1 MKRNCH
7 YLVVL
12 LGLLLCGF
20 TFSSCDDEDEG
31 TVVENNRNNENNN
44 KHNTDDNNRKVN
56 DLGVALMGGCYQ
68 YTDDTVQY
76 YFDFEKDMSYRKIVQ
91 YPSKDNEQEQG
102 TYQVSEKGDVLLT
115 HGSKTETFAT
125 MSTKT
130 ESTQSEVKTI
140 ITFKTDKG
148 SFDLQN
154 SSLIVF
160 DTLWK

>member
-44 KHNTDDNNRKVN
+44 KHN
-56 DLGVALMGGCYQ
+56 
-68 YTDDTVQY
+68 TDDTVQY